1 MLTDTRAADVPR
13 TPATEVQLTVS
24 APRTRPPAKLTRAWT
39 RVVALGFAAL
49 VGCTVFD
56 WRSTRPIG
64 AVLVVSTYVLTIA
77 ALGWAAVETHRS
89 DRRWR
94 D

>member
-13 TPATEVQLTVS
+13 TPATEVQLTV
-24 APRTRPPAKLTRAWT
+24 PASRSRGQATLRRAWM

-56 WRSTRPIG
+56 WRSSRPIG
-64 AVLVVSTYVLTIA
+64 AVLVVTTYALTIA

-89 DRRWR
+89 DRRGR